1 MKTEIL
7 ITIAMTCLLVIPI
20 LFIALYKKQEA
31 RLSRLAALAFTF
43 IIAGLF
49 LSRKELVG
57 YSLLGVGLVLAAID
71 IVQKRRQNYKSHAS
85 HGTSIG
91 V

>member
-7 ITIAMTCLLVIPI
+7 IAIAITCLMVIPI
-20 LFIALYKKQEA
+20 LFIALYKKQET
-31 RLSRLAALAFTF
+31 RLSRLAALALAF

-57 YSLLGVGLVLAAID
+57 FSLLGVGFVLAIMD
-71 IVQKRRQNYKSHAS
+71 IVQKLKHNYKSNAPHR
-85 HGTSIG
+85 SINR